1 MAAGV
6 RRLDNIF
13 ALCILAYVFATDCL
27 RMAKG
32 FKKVLKYLSDN
43 LEAVSLR
50 THALLAGIRALVN
63 EARLRFISGRPP
75 KVRQK
80 DPLQMEF
87 AL

>member
-1 MAAGV
+1 MA
-6 RRLDNIF
+6 DNI
-13 ALCILAYVFATDCL
+13 LKKQLDCISEDFLREVFG
-27 RMAKG
+27 R
-32 FKKVLKYLSDN
+32 
-43 LEAVSLR
+43 VSKPMW
-50 THALLAGIRALVN
+50 RALVN